1 VAEAASGPAA
11 VAESPVR
18 VAPAGTPRQLCPYCH
33 APRSSSDS
41 YCGNCGWVFSAE
53 ETVFLGPAS
62 ANSPGAGEQIQGRYE
77 LGALVNERQ
86 GVARFRGLDRSTDVK
101 PPLPVVILRS
111 RRDELPPAAQAP
123 APAQSDSDDGDVLPD
138 FEEPMAATVPMSQ
151 IGISPN
157 LIWPTLLWEEAI
169 LRKAEHSA
177 LPRVLES
184 FSEGEFDYLVEESL
198 LGRSLWDAWD
208 DPAVSVDQ
216 RFMWLKEVA
225 EALHSLHRAGPILE
239 GLRPDIVAITRD
251 GHAVLTHVS
260 GLPPLPFPGD
270 PPTRATPHP
279 APGCVLAS
287 DQADARADLYSFG
300 ATLYALHLGR
310 ELTEMDFESQQGVPK
325 PIIPTFP
332 DVHPLFA
339 RLVS

>member
-1 VAEAASGPAA
+1 MHMANNSSEPTPRPAGGLQSMLARLRGIVQARKPPLDDGRAPEEVLPTFDVPDGVAPPLPAPTDAVPLALPVQDGSPPEAPLAEPVAEAASGPAA

-62 ANSPGAGEQIQGRYE
+62 ANSSGAGEQIQGRYE

-86 GVARFRGLDRSTDVK
+86 GVARFRGLDPSTDVK

-111 RRDELPPAAQAP
+111 RRDEPPPAAQ

-184 FSEGEFDYLVEESL
+184 
-198 LGRSLWDAWD
+198 
-208 DPAVSVDQ
+208 
-216 RFMWLKEVA
+216 
-225 EALHSLHRAGPILE
+225 
-239 GLRPDIVAITRD
+239 
-251 GHAVLTHVS
+251 
-260 GLPPLPFPGD
+260 
-270 PPTRATPHP
+270 
-279 APGCVLAS
+279 
-287 DQADARADLYSFG
+287 
-300 ATLYALHLGR
+300 
-310 ELTEMDFESQQGVPK
+310 
-325 PIIPTFP
+325 
-332 DVHPLFA
+332 
-339 RLVS
+339 